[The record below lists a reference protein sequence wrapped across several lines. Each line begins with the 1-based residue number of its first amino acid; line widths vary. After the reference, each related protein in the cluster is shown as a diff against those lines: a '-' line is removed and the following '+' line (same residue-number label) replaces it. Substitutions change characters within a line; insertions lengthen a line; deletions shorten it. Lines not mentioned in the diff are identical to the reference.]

1 MPLALWAL
9 AVCAFG
15 IGTTEFVVTGVLP
28 GIAEEFG
35 VSVSTAGYIATVY
48 AAGVFVGAPLTTV
61 LGTRVERRRM
71 LAALMVLFVAGNL
84 VTALAPTFGAVLAG
98 RVIASFTH
106 GAFFGI
112 GAVVAAG
119 LVAPARR
126 AGAIAFMFTGLT
138 VANVVGVPAGTLLG
152 EALSWRATFAVIA
165 LVGVVGLI
173 GVLALVKR
181 GERPAGA
188 RVRPEF
194 AALADPQVLL
204 AMGMTVLGFGGVF
217 VSVTYLAPMMV
228 EVAGFSESAV
238 TWVLVLFGLGM
249 VVGNAAG
256 GRIADR
262 APMPLLLGALV
273 ALAAT
278 LLAFTWGAHSQ
289 AASLVLVFLVGAFG
303 FATVPPLQMRVMDKA
318 AHAPTLAS
326 ALNIGFFN
334 LGNALGAWLGG
345 AAIAG
350 GLGLT
355 APNWIGALLPLGAL
369 VLAVAAAAL
378 DRRAGAAPAAPAVA
392 AVRE

>member
-1 MPLALWAL
+1 
-9 AVCAFG
+9 
-15 IGTTEFVVTGVLP
+15 
-28 GIAEEFG
+28 
-35 VSVSTAGYIATVY
+35 
-48 AAGVFVGAPLTTV
+48 
-61 LGTRVERRRM
+61 M